1 MPVNATYPGVYIDEV
16 KSSVRTITGV
26 ATSVAAFV
34 GYAPRGPA
42 DRPVHITGWADYEA
56 VFGGLQSNCPMSYAV
71 YQFYLNGG
79 SEAEIVRV
87 VKDADDLVRLPLGT
101 SPSSKEPT
109 ARPSP
114 PTAPA
119 AGSEGGEASEGSGEG
134 AASASASASASDDK
148 KKASRSGPEASGGG
162 KATAAS
168 TPSGGAATTSV
179 PSLVAAYPGRWG
191 RNLRARVDY
200 DTQPI
205 PKGEDR
211 KLFNLTVRDM
221 ETGAEERYLNVSVEH
236 ESPRS
241 LQHVLE
247 SSRLVRV
254 GPDSPITAVPPTSLT
269 PKEEGADPFTAKSED
284 GQPCCY
290 APAEGGNPGT
300 AQDERPTDP
309 NAYLGDPAAKTGLQQ
324 LLKTDIFNILCLP
337 DTHWLD
343 EQLQAKGGST
353 KLLRDAALKLC
364 VERRAILLV
373 DPPPTWTG
381 QQPNGGSNANAVG
394 TVLDHLTDIDTGD
407 SGKNAAVYYPR
418 VLSPD
423 PLREGAVRAFPPCG
437 VMAGVLARTDV
448 QRGVWKA
455 PAGTDASL
463 SGVSDLEVPLTDLEI
478 GRLNPVGVNCLRRLP
493 AAGPVAWGARTLRGS
508 DRLADEWKYLPVRRL
523 ALFIEESLFRGTQ
536 WVVFEPNDE
545 PLWASVRLNVGAFM
559 NSLFRAGAF
568 QGRTPQEAYLVKCD
582 KDTNPQ
588 NDIDRGI
595 VNIHVGFAPLK
606 PAEFVIVHIQQLAG
620 QIQV

>member
-1 MPVNATYPGVYIDEV
+1 MPVNVTYPGVYIDEV

-26 ATSVAAFV
+26 PTSVAAFV

-56 VFGGLQSNCPMSYAV
+56 AFGGLQANCPMSYAV

-87 VKDADDLVRLPLGT
+87 VKADEKPVRLPLGPSAPGTESSRT
-101 SPSSKEPT
+101 SGPPPKGNESGEAT
-109 ARPSP
+109 A
-114 PTAPA
+114 
-119 AGSEGGEASEGSGEG
+119 EGGGGESPTPTP
-134 AASASASASASDDK
+134 APTPAEEK
-148 KKASRSGPEASGGG
+148 KKGRGGG
-162 KATAAS
+162 EPAGGERSSGRTHAA
-168 TPSGGAATTSV
+168 PPA
-179 PSLVAAYPGRWG
+179 LVAVSPGRWG
-191 RNLRARVDY
+191 RNLRARVDH
-200 DTQPI
+200 DTPAELE
-205 PKGEDR
+205 PEKGR
-211 KLFNLTVRDM
+211 RTLFNLTVRDVLTGEV
-221 ETGAEERYLNVSVEH
+221 ETYLNASVRPD
-236 ESPRS
+236 SPRN
-241 LQHVLE
+241 LANLLE
-247 SSRLVRV
+247 TSKLVRV
-254 GPDSPITAVPPTSLT
+254 DPQTPIDTVPPPNS
-269 PKEEGADPFTAKSED
+269 EVEAGVDPFSLRPDESAQ
-284 GQPCCY
+284 GQLPYY
-290 APAEGGNPGT
+290 APAEANKG
-300 AQDERPTDP
+300 ADDDERSLEPKDYMG
-309 NAYLGDPAAKTGLQQ
+309 NAALKTGLHQ

-337 DTHWLD
+337 DVPWLD
-343 EQLQAKGGST
+343 QQLKDKGGA
-353 KLLRDAALKLC
+353 KPFQDAALKLC
-364 VERRAILLV
+364 VDRRAILLV
-373 DPPPTWTG
+373 DPPPSWTEPQSG
-381 QQPNGGSNANAVG
+381 DGAGAVSA
-394 TVLDHLTDIDTGD
+394 VVQHITDVEAGD
-407 SGKNAAVYYPR
+407 PGKNAAVYYPQI
-418 VLSPD
+418 LAPD
-423 PLREGAVRAFPPCG
+423 PLRQGALRAFPPSG

-463 SGVSDLEVPLTDLEI
+463 TGVSELEVPLTDLEI
-478 GRLNPVGVNCLRRLP
+478 GRLNPLGVNCLRRLP
-493 AAGPVAWGARTLRGS
+493 AAGPVAWGARTLRGA

-523 ALFIEESLFRGTQ
+523 ALFIEESLFRGTH

-545 PLWASVRLNVGAFM
+545 PLWASIRLNVGAFM

>member
-1 MPVNATYPGVYIDEV
+1 MPVNVTYPGVYIDEV

-26 ATSVAAFV
+26 PTSVAAFV
-34 GYAPRGPA
+34 GHAPRGPV

-56 VFGGLQSNCPMSYAV
+56 NFGGLQAHCPMSYAV

-87 VKDADDLVRLPLGT
+87 VKEDEQIVHLPLT
-101 SPSSKEPT
+101 SGPAARQPARSS
-109 ARPSP
+109 SP
-114 PTAPA
+114 PAES
-119 AGSEGGEASEGSGEG
+119 GEGGEPSLAGGEDAASGEQNRGRGG
-134 AASASASASASDDK
+134 A
-148 KKASRSGPEASGGG
+148 
-162 KATAAS
+162 
-168 TPSGGAATTSV
+168 GGAARSASGR
-179 PSLVAAYPGRWG
+179 PGAEPAGSPGLVAASPGRWA
-191 RNLRARVDY
+191 RHLRARVDH
-200 DTQPI
+200 DTSEFKPSEVEAD
-205 PKGEDR
+205 PDLRRE
-211 KLFNLTVRDM
+211 LFNLTVRDM
-221 ETGAEERYLNVSVEH
+221 ATGAEERYLNVSVKPG
-236 ESPRS
+236 SPRS
-241 LQHVLE
+241 LAQLLE
-247 SSRLVRV
+247 SSQLVRV
-254 GPDSPITAVPPTSLT
+254 ASGASLDTVPPANPAPEDGSDPFAPKT
-269 PKEEGADPFTAKSED
+269 PDAPEGQVPYYYAPVDVDASGADEDPLPPPLTVYAGKAAK
-284 GQPCCY
+284 
-290 APAEGGNPGT
+290 
-300 AQDERPTDP
+300 
-309 NAYLGDPAAKTGLQQ
+309 KTGLYQ
-324 LLKTDIFNILCLP
+324 LLKTDIFNMLCLP
-337 DTHWLD
+337 DAHWLD
-343 EQLQAKGGST
+343 EHEPGAAKSLRADALQLCLQ
-353 KLLRDAALKLC
+353 
-364 VERRAILLV
+364 RRAVLLV
-373 DPPPTWTG
+373 DPPRSWTSAAPSG
-381 QQPNGGSNANAVG
+381 DSNAGVVAAVLASAED
-394 TVLDHLTDIDTGD
+394 VEAGD
-407 SGKNAAVYYPR
+407 GGRNAAVYYPR
-418 VLSPD
+418 VLAPD
-423 PLREGAVRAFPPCG
+423 PLLGGAVRPFPPCG

-478 GRLNPVGVNCLRRLP
+478 GRLNPVGINCLRRLP
-493 AAGPVAWGARTLRGS
+493 AAGPVAWGARTLRGA

-588 NDIDRGI
+588 NDIDRGV